1 MPFHWNN
8 VYADRDRYDG
18 TSVRPGFRYSAEAG
32 ASFGAIP

>member
-18 TSVRPGFRYSAEAG
+18 TSVRPGICCSAEAG
-32 ASFGAIP
+32 ASLRALP